1 MADVTITLHVNTAQ
15 IAKPNDVDDNCN
27 FGQAAN
33 ITNEDYTVSL
43 NVGQTVEWVGVSSN
57 APTTD
62 SVQITLIQDDS
73 PGNIFGSGN
82 KNPPG
87 NAQNGFKPSGTVQN
101 GTNGDSETY
110 TIFFNV
116 YNGTTKRN
124 GTFKIDPKLQV
135 NE

>member
-15 IAKPNDVDDNCN
+15 IAKPNDVDNNCN

-43 NVGQTVEWVGVSSN
+43 DVGQTVEWVGVSSN

-62 SVQITLIQDDS
+62 RVEITKIKDDS
-73 PGNIFGSGN
+73 PGNIFGPN
-82 KNPPG
+82 NRDPLG
-87 NAQNGFKPSGTVQN
+87 NAGNGWKPSGKVNNSARDQN
-101 GTNGDSETY
+101 ETY

-116 YNGTTKRN
+116 YNGTTQRN
-124 GTFKIDPKLQV
+124 GKFQIDPKLQV
-135 NE
+135 NG